1 MNSQPV
7 DDATAAYILETR
19 KCFEDL
25 RQVAAQIAGVLVLA
39 AAGAKS
45 ATPDHPMLEAAAEL
59 HRAAFD
65 DVRSVRPT
73 ERARAHHHCLMQA
86 AQALSNAVAVALSG
100 ARRMEIDPILLPV
113 RTAYAHL
120 QRAADTLPG
129 FEMVA
134 FEQGCCGAG
143 LRPANFAPQ
152 L

>member
-1 MNSQPV
+1 MNSPPV
-7 DDATAAYILETR
+7 DDATAEYILGTR

-45 ATPDHPMLEAAAEL
+45 ATPDHPMLAAAAEL

-65 DVRSVRPT
+65 QLRSVRPT
-73 ERARAHHHCLMQA
+73 ECGRAHHRYLMQA
-86 AQALSNAVAVALSG
+86 AEALDIALSAAQRVEVDS
-100 ARRMEIDPILLPV
+100 ILLPV
-113 RTAYAHL
+113 RAAYAHL
-120 QRAADTLPG
+120 QHAGDTLPG

-134 FEQGCCGAG
+134 FAQGCCAVH
-143 LRPANFAPQ
+143 LA

>member
-1 MNSQPV
+1 MNTSQII

-39 AAGAKS
+39 AAGGAS
-45 ATPDHPMLEAAAEL
+45 ATPDHPMLAAAVEL

-65 DVRSVRPT
+65 ELRGIRPT

-86 AQALSNAVAVALSG
+86 ADALMIALAASH
-100 ARRMEIDPILLPV
+100 RMEVDCILPPV
-113 RTAYAHL
+113 RAAYAHL

-129 FEMVA
+129 FEMVSFA
-134 FEQGCCGAG
+134 QGCCAQH
-143 LRPANFAPQ
+143 LA